1 MFAYRTEVGVL
12 RGRFGYLRIAGGPR
26 PLLVLP
32 GMALDNEPPGRSA
45 ARAYAYGFRTLL
57 PTHTL
62 HVVRRPRGLPAGT
75 STAALAAG
83 YAALHDEF
91 GPVDVLAFSTGGL
104 IAQHLALDHPQAV
117 MRLALVSTGARIG
130 DGGRELCRDWLD
142 RAAAADWRGLRR
154 ALAAVAVDGPVAQ
167 RLARALVRRATPP
180 RETDASDFVVTVCAA
195 LHHDTT
201 ARLQDVH
208 VPTLLIGGSHDAF
221 FPEPELRAAAQG
233 TSEVQLRVYRGSG
246 HGLAKQRGRRLQ
258 ADLVAFLA
266 DRHRPGSG

>member
-1 MFAYRTEVGVL
+1 MFAYHTEVGVL

-32 GMALDNEPPGRSA
+32 GMALAKSRPGRLV
-45 ARAYAYGFRTLL
+45 ARAYGTA
-57 PTHTL
+57 PHAAADP
-62 HVVRRPRGLPAGT
+62 HPARRAAPPGLPAGT

-91 GPVDVLAFSTGGL
+91 GAVDVLAFSTGGL

-142 RAAAADWRGLRR
+142 RAAARDWRGLRR

-167 RLARALVRRATPP
+167 RLARALVRP
-180 RETDASDFVVTVCAA
+180 RDASARDGRVRLRGDGVRGPAPRHHGPLAGRARAHAA
-195 LHHDTT
+195 DRRQPRRPSSRSGV
-201 ARLQDVH
+201 A
-208 VPTLLIGGSHDAF
+208 GGGAGD
-221 FPEPELRAAAQG
+221 ERGAAARSTG
-233 TSEVQLRVYRGSG
+233 AADTAWPSSGDGGCRPTSSPSSPIGN
-246 HGLAKQRGRRLQ
+246 
-258 ADLVAFLA
+258 
-266 DRHRPGSG
+266 RPGSG